1 MIRKKVCMLGAFA
14 VGKTSLVE
22 RFVKSIF
29 NERYQTSLGVKID
42 KKSLVVEDQEVELI
56 LWDLAGEDE
65 FMKVRLSYL
74 RGASGFLLVV
84 DGTRPS
90 TLDTALALR
99 EKALAEAGEV
109 PFAFLINKA
118 DLGGEWCMDPRDI
131 DGLSARGW
139 TVLETSAKSGRG
151 VEEAFVTLT
160 AEMLE
165 A

>member
-1 MIRKKVCMLGAFA
+1 MIRKKICMLGAFA

-29 NERYQTSLGVKID
+29 NARYQTSLGVKID
-42 KKSLVVEDQEVELI
+42 KKSLVVRDQEVELI

-74 RGASGFLLVV
+74 RGAAGFLLVV
-84 DGTRPS
+84 DGTRPG

-99 EKALAEAGEV
+99 EKAVAEVGEV

-118 DLGGEWCMDPRDI
+118 DLGEEWRMDARDMER
-131 DGLSARGW
+131 LSGQGW
-139 TVLETSAKSGRG
+139 AVFETSAKNGRG
-151 VEEAFVTLT
+151 VEEAFVALT
-160 AEMLE
+160 TEMLE